1 MSINVERTRDQLVDD
16 FSAVLDE
23 AEDLLQ
29 KSSKETGERARDLR
43 DQVQAKLLSA
53 KVRLQEIQED
63 AVDRAKDA
71 ARATDDYVHDNPWQA
86 VGVAAAIGFIAG
98 MALSRR

>member
-29 KSSKETGERARDLR
+29 KSSKESGERARDLR
-43 DQVQAKLLSA
+43 DQVQAKLSSA
-53 KVRLQEIQED
+53 KVRLQEMQDD

>member
-1 MSINVERTRDQLVDD
+1 MSMNVERTRDQLVDD

-29 KSSKETGERARDLR
+29 KSSKESGERARDLR
-43 DQVQAKLLSA
+43 DQVQAKLQSA
-53 KVRLQEIQED
+53 KVRLQEIQDD